1 MGIPA
6 FFDSFKALPAG
17 DGMVYLAPQLQGRI
31 FASLDGE
38 VLHRFDAALAED
50 PSPDDFNNLGGN
62 SLWPAPEGGEFAF
75 NYPAD
80 GSPWRVQAGINSAKS
95 HLSGDG
101 TAMSRTVALENRKG
115 VRSEL
120 LHLREVSPR
129 KGFGAEFGLREVVYS
144 SRDTL
149 RLTVPLPA
157 DSFLVAAW
165 SLEQFDLGKNITAF
179 GTLARSAKL
188 NDDFYGDI
196 AANTRY
202 VPGGFVFSLAGVEKL
217 QIGVPEN
224 AGCTMIGA
232 WLPERELLI
241 LRRIVSCGEGRRI
254 NFADNEQPQGVFSAA
269 DAYSVFYGAG
279 AKFFELETLAPVQF
293 DAGLRTTGSVL
304 ESETHFYRGPR
315 QQIAAMLKDRFDF
328 DLDMIY

>member
-1 MGIPA
+1 MEIPA
-6 FFDSFKALPAG
+6 FFDTFQALPAG
-17 DGMVYLAPQLQGRI
+17 DGRVDLAPQLQGRI
-31 FASLDGE
+31 FALLDGE
-38 VLHRFDAALAED
+38 VLHRFDAELAAH

-129 KGFGAEFGLREVVYS
+129 SGFGKEYGLQEVVYA

-165 SLEQFDLGKNITAF
+165 SLEQFDLGDGITAF
-179 GTLARSAKL
+179 GTLTPGAKL
-188 NDDFYGDI
+188 NGDVYGDV
-196 AANTRY
+196 APNTRY
-202 VPGGFVFSLAGVEKL
+202 VPGGFAFELAGAEKL
-217 QIGVPEN
+217 QIGVPES

-232 WLPERELLI
+232 WLPERELVI
-241 LRRIVSCGEGRRI
+241 LRRIAGCGEGRRI
-254 NFADNEQPQGVFSAA
+254 NFADNDQVQGVFSAA

-279 AKFFELETLAPVQF
+279 AGFFELETLAPVQF

-304 ESETHFYRGPR
+304 KSETHFYRGGR
-315 QQIAAMLKDRFDF
+315 KRIAALLKARFDF

>member
-6 FFDSFKALPAG
+6 FFDRFPKLPSG
-17 DGMVYLAPQLQGRI
+17 DGAVYLAPQLQGRI

-38 VLHRFDAALAED
+38 LLHRFDAELAQN

-75 NYPAD
+75 NYPAN
-80 GSPWRVQAGINSAKS
+80 GSPWRVQPGINSAVSK
-95 HLSGDG
+95 LSSDG
-101 TAMSRTVALENRKG
+101 TAMSRTIALENRKG

-120 LHLREVSPR
+120 LHLREVSIR
-129 KGFGAEFGLREVVYS
+129 SGFGAEYGLKEIVYS

-157 DSFLVAAW
+157 DSFLVSAW
-165 SLEQFDLGKNITAF
+165 SLEQFDLGENITAF
-179 GTLARSAKL
+179 GTLATGTKL
-188 NDDFYGDI
+188 NGDFYGDI
-196 AANTRY
+196 APNTRY
-202 VPGGFVFSLAGVEKL
+202 VPGGFVFKLAGDEKL
-217 QIGVPEN
+217 QIGVPES

-232 WLPERELLI
+232 WLPERELVI
-241 LRRIVSCGEGRRI
+241 LRRIVGCGEGRRI
-254 NFADNEQPQGVFSAA
+254 NFADNEQPGGVFSAA

-315 QQIAAMLKDRFDF
+315 KQVAALLKERFNF
-328 DLDMIY
+328 DLSMVY

>member
-6 FFDSFKALPAG
+6 FFDRFRKLPAG
-17 DGMVYLAPQLQGRI
+17 DGAVYLAPQLQGRI
-31 FASLDGE
+31 FAALDGE
-38 VLHRFDAALAED
+38 VLHRFDAALAEN

-101 TAMSRTVALENRKG
+101 TAMSRIIGLENRKG

-129 KGFGAEFGLREVVYS
+129 KGFGKEYGLREVVYA

-165 SLEQFDLGKNITAF
+165 SLEQFDLGENITAF
-179 GTLARSAKL
+179 GTSAPGAKL
-188 NDDFYGDI
+188 NGDFYGGI

-202 VPGGFVFSLAGVEKL
+202 VPGGFVFKLAGEEKL
-217 QIGVPEN
+217 QIGVPES
-224 AGCTMIGA
+224 AGCTVIGA
-232 WLPERELLI
+232 WLPERELVI
-241 LRRIVSCGEGRRI
+241 LRRIVDCGEGRRI
-254 NFADNEQPQGVFSAA
+254 NFADNDQPNGVFSAA

-304 ESETHFYRGPR
+304 ESETHFYRGGR
-315 QQIAAMLKDRFDF
+315 QRIAAMLKARFDF

>member
-6 FFDSFKALPAG
+6 FFDRFKKLPAG
-17 DGMVYLAPQLQGRI
+17 DGAVYLAPQLQGRI

-38 VLHRFDAALAED
+38 VLHRFDAELAAH
-50 PSPDDFNNLGGN
+50 PSPGDFDNLGGN

-80 GSPWRVQAGINSAKS
+80 GSPWRVQDGINKAVSSLSA
-95 HLSGDG
+95 DG
-101 TAMSRTVALENRKG
+101 TAMSRTIALENRKG

-129 KGFGAEFGLREVVYS
+129 KGFGAEYGLREVVYA

-149 RLTVPLPA
+149 RLTIPIPA
-157 DSFLVAAW
+157 DSFLVSAW

-179 GTLARSAKL
+179 GTLGPGASL
-188 NDDFYGDI
+188 NGDFYGDI
-196 AANTRY
+196 TGNTRY
-202 VPGGFVFSLAGVEKL
+202 VPGGFVFALAGEEKL
-217 QIGVPEN
+217 QIGVPES
-224 AGCTMIGA
+224 AGCTVIGA
-232 WLPERELLI
+232 WLPERELVI

-254 NFADNEQPQGVFSAA
+254 NFADNEQPDGVFSAA

-293 DAGLRTTGSVL
+293 DTGLHTTGSVL
-304 ESETHFYRGPR
+304 ESETHFYRGGR
-315 QQIAAMLKDRFDF
+315 KRIAALLKARFNF
-328 DLDMIY
+328 DLSMVY